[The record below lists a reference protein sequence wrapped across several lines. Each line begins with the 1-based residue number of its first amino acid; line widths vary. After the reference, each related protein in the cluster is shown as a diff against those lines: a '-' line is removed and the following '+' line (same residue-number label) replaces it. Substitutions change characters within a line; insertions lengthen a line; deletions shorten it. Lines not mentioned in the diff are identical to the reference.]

1 MRRLP
6 EMQDAVVAVRVIA
19 AGMTVP
25 PPSGPCSGSTFNVK
39 VLLRSFS
46 AWNLPLTTVT
56 LPACLI
62 RTFQCVCYGNAS
74 ETAPVDDEP
83 LIDARRPWPL
93 DFLGPDAARLDQPVD
108 VLRAKPLGVID
119 VELAALLALGF
130 LPVNLLS
137 ARLDDVQV
145 KVGIRVPD
153 QGELGV
159 ADLDRDST
167 DELSS
172 LAKAGQAKAIAFT
185 GPRIVVGD
193 PTATLAC
200 RPDQGHGGWL
210 QRRRDQLQAGLV
222 GAGSKLSGASG
233 MASGVFI
240 PPVRVSPS
248 GTPLEDPASLL
259 SKWIGRRKGGAKYQR
274 ASVRSKRPCRVID
287 PAQLRRVVGL
297 QSSAQKNAAQ
307 SSGSWIKADGA

>member
-1 MRRLP
+1 M
-6 EMQDAVVAVRVIA
+6 
-19 AGMTVP
+19 
-25 PPSGPCSGSTFNVK
+25 
-39 VLLRSFS
+39 
-46 AWNLPLTTVT
+46 
-56 LPACLI
+56 
-62 RTFQCVCYGNAS
+62 
-74 ETAPVDDEP
+74 
-83 LIDARRPWPL
+83 
-93 DFLGPDAARLDQPVD
+93 
-108 VLRAKPLGVID
+108 D

-167 DELSS
+167 DALAS

-185 GPRIVVGD
+185 GPRIVVGE
-193 PTATLAC
+193 PTA
-200 RPDQGHGGWL
+200 G
-210 QRRRDQLQAGLV
+210 AGLPPRTKV
-222 GAGSKLSGASG
+222 TAAGSSGGAISSRRGSLGAGSKLSGTSG

-248 GTPLEDPASLL
+248 GTPLGDPASLL

-307 SSGSWIKADGA
+307 SSGS

>member
-1 MRRLP
+1 MLDPDFPVRR
-6 EMQDAVVAVRVIA
+6 
-19 AGMTVP
+19 
-25 PPSGPCSGSTFNVK
+25 F
-39 VLLRSFS
+39 
-46 AWNLPLTTVT
+46 
-56 LPACLI
+56 
-62 RTFQCVCYGNAS
+62 GNAS

-93 DFLGPDAARLDQPVD
+93 DFLGPDAVRLDQPVD

-185 GPRIVVGD
+185 GPRIVVGE
-193 PTATLAC
+193 PTAGDLAC
-200 RPDQGHGGWL
+200 RPEPGSRRLAPAAARSAPGGARRALEASCPAHPAWPAACSSPRSGSALPERPWETRRACCRSGSAAARGREIPESQCQEQEAVQGHRPRPAPQSRGAPELRPEERSPVLRILDQGRRGLMRRHGRGTT
-210 QRRRDQLQAGLV
+210 RRSGDGYRGL
-222 GAGSKLSGASG
+222 AR
-233 MASGVFI
+233 GV
-240 PPVRVSPS
+240 
-248 GTPLEDPASLL
+248 
-259 SKWIGRRKGGAKYQR
+259 RRL
-274 ASVRSKRPCRVID
+274 PF
-287 PAQLRRVVGL
+287 
-297 QSSAQKNAAQ
+297 
-307 SSGSWIKADGA
+307 